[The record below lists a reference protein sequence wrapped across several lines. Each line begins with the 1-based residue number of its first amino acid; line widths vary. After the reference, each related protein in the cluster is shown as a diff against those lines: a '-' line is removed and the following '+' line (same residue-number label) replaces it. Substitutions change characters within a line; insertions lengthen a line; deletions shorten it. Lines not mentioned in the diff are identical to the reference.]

1 MLHHNCKN
9 EIATANGGAACSK
22 YVDYLWNEVE
32 EEGWL
37 FEVEKGTFAMW
48 NIVLLP
54 KNILKNEWLPNA

>member
-37 FEVEKGTFAMW
+37 FEVEKRHICNVKYCIA
-48 NIVLLP
+48 
-54 KNILKNEWLPNA
+54 A

>member
-37 FEVEKGTFAMW
+37 FEAEKGTFAMW

-54 KNILKNEWLPNA
+54 